1 MRESTFIDRNLEK
14 WKKMESS
21 STSDFDAV
29 AEDYHEVLE
38 DLAYARAHY
47 PHSKIVGYLNHLANS
62 KHQSIYRTSASQPF
76 QQFWTEVLPSLLGT
90 HKKTLW
96 LATAFFL
103 FFSVMGAICSKVEP
117 QFLESV
123 LGKSY
128 IGMTQDNIQ
137 AGQPFGVYDREEQGM
152 MFLRIFSNNLMVG
165 LVVFASGLLLG
176 LGSLYHTFRNALMV
190 GSFFQMFFDA
200 HLGWTALVIIGLHGT
215 LELMGLVLHCTAG
228 LVLGLNAFFPGNLTR
243 AQAFKQGV
251 QHSVRIWIGTLPIT
265 LLAAFIESY
274 LTRLGAQGLSRET
287 PVLSA
292 ALLMVFLLSWVFII
306 VYFYIYSNRIKKR
319 WLA

>member
-1 MRESTFIDRNLEK
+1 
-14 WKKMESS
+14 
-21 STSDFDAV
+21 
-29 AEDYHEVLE
+29 
-38 DLAYARAHY
+38 
-47 PHSKIVGYLNHLANS
+47 
-62 KHQSIYRTSASQPF
+62 
-76 QQFWTEVLPSLLGT
+76 
-90 HKKTLW
+90 
-96 LATAFFL
+96 
-103 FFSVMGAICSKVEP
+103 
-117 QFLESV
+117 
-123 LGKSY
+123 
-128 IGMTQDNIQ
+128 
-137 AGQPFGVYDREEQGM
+137 

-200 HLGWTALVIIGLHGT
+200 HLGWSALVIIGLHGT